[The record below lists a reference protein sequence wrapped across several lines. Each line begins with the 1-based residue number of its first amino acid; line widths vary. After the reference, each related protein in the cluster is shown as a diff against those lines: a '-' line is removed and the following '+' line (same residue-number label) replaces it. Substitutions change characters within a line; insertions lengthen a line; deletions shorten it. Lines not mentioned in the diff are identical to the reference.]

1 MPAYQA
7 ASMNYDDVAASVA
20 RVEALARL
28 MDSQFKFPGT
38 DVKFG
43 LDAVIGIVPVAGDLI
58 SQIISSYII
67 WEARRLGVSRLTMAR
82 MIGNSVVDTLIG
94 SIPVAGDAFDVIFR
108 ANLKNLALLKAH
120 LAKHGHTFPART
132 GPMSGE
138 GPGIDG
144 TAVRH
149 PAG

>member
-82 MIGNSVVDTLIG
+82 MIGNSVIDTLIG

-108 ANLKNLALLKAH
+108 ANLKNLSLLKAH
-120 LAKHGHTFPART
+120 LAKHGHTFPAHAG
-132 GPMSGE
+132 GPVIG
-138 GPGIDG
+138 G